1 MGKSIPFRW
10 WHNCKPLAAAAV
22 VAAAAAAAAI
32 VAAAA
37 AAAKDMCATTLQN
50 WAYGDWW
57 FFVPSLTCYISVII
71 CPLEK
76 KLITDHCWVDIVG

>member
-1 MGKSIPFRW
+1 
-10 WHNCKPLAAAAV
+10 
-22 VAAAAAAAAI
+22 
-32 VAAAA
+32 
-37 AAAKDMCATTLQN
+37 MCATTLQN

>member
-22 VAAAAAAAAI
+22 VAAAAAAAI

-50 WAYGDWW
+50 
-57 FFVPSLTCYISVII
+57 
-71 CPLEK
+71 
-76 KLITDHCWVDIVG
+76 